1 MGASLVTIER
11 QGEDLFELSREQLD
25 ALPYGVIT
33 LDRRGLILRYN
44 YAEAAFA
51 RRTGKETIGLGFF
64 TEVAPCTNVQ
74 AFKGRF
80 DSFALGSDSGVD
92 RFDFTFAFRWGS
104 QDVSITLLRKA
115 DREEINL
122 IVRGRTTSSRDIA
135 AVPGFADRARADAA
149 PPATVPEAG
158 AAARALGFGTQE
170 LDCTTAWRAGSA
182 QEIAW
187 RANIHPDDATSRGR
201 IVAAAAARRKPYA
214 LEYRTCADGNDRRV
228 VQEHGI
234 FASDDDAPAYVT
246 ILDVTERRR
255 NESELWT
262 QAHYDQL
269 TGLPNRDLLLERIAA
284 AASDASAHER
294 VAAVISIG
302 VSQIEAIGDAFGR
315 ATGDDL
321 LRLLSLRLGESI
333 RAGDTI
339 ARVDGDRFVVLLAG
353 MDDVVSVAAGGAR
366 ILDAV
371 SEPFALAGRR
381 HRLEPSMGIS
391 SAPRNGTDA
400 GALLQASQTA
410 LSVSQKGG
418 RHSIEWFSSE
428 MSAGLERNLRVE
440 DELRLALERDELV
453 LYFQPIVD
461 AETNGI
467 IAVEALVRWNHP
479 VRGLVM
485 PGDFISIA
493 ERAGLIA
500 PLGDWVLGAA
510 CRQARKWHDEGFQL
524 HVCVNVS
531 SVQFRERNFVESVAA
546 ILAETAIPPRMLE
559 IELTESVMVDGFTD
573 VIETLTKLKLTGVR
587 LAIDDFG
594 TGYSSLSY
602 LKYFPID
609 TLKIDRAFVADIAKD
624 TFDRAIAKAVLT
636 LANELDLDCV
646 AEGVEDKAQVTLLRG
661 LGCRRMQGYFYS
673 RPLLPGALDG
683 RLVPK
688 KPAGV

>member
-1 MGASLVTIER
+1 MVATER

-25 ALPYGVIT
+25 SLPYGVIT
-33 LDRRGLILRYN
+33 LDRRGTILRYN

-51 RRTGKETIGLGFF
+51 RRASAETVGLGFF

-74 AFKGRF
+74 GFKGRF
-80 DSFALGSDSGVD
+80 DRFALGSDSGVD

-115 DREEINL
+115 ERDEINL
-122 IVRGRTTSSRDIA
+122 IVRGRTTNSRDIA
-135 AVPGFADRARADAA
+135 DVPAFAGSVGADASQPAAVPN
-149 PPATVPEAG
+149 AG
-158 AAARALGFGTQE
+158 AAAHALPLGTQE

-214 LEYRTCADGNDRRV
+214 VEYRTCSGASDRRI
-228 VQEHGI
+228 VQEHGV
-234 FASDDDAPAYVT
+234 FASDEDAPAYVT
-246 ILDVTERRR
+246 ILDVTERRHH
-255 NESELWT
+255 ESELWQ
-262 QAHYDQL
+262 QAHYDSL
-269 TGLPNRDLLLERIAA
+269 TGLPNRGLLLERIAA
-284 AASDASAHER
+284 AASHASKSGK
-294 VAAVISIG
+294 VAAVLSIG
-302 VSQIEAIGDAFGR
+302 VSAIEALGDAFGR

-333 RAGDTI
+333 RAGDTV
-339 ARVDGDRFVVLLAG
+339 ARVDGDRFVVLLAD
-353 MDDVVSVAAGGAR
+353 MDDVVGVAAGGAR
-366 ILDAV
+366 ILDAA
-371 SEPFALAGRR
+371 SEPFALAGRT

-391 SAPRNGTDA
+391 LAPRNGFDA

-418 RHSIEWFSSE
+418 RHVIEWFSSE

-500 PLGDWVLGAA
+500 PLGDWVLRAA
-510 CRQARKWHDEGFQL
+510 CRQARRWHDEGFEL

-559 IELTESVMVDGFTD
+559 IELTESVMVDGFSE

-609 TLKIDRAFVADIAKD
+609 TLKVDRAFVADIAKD

-636 LANELDLDCV
+636 LANELDLDCI
-646 AEGVEDKAQVTLLRG
+646 AEGVEDKVQVDLLRS
-661 LGCRRMQGYFYS
+661 LGCRRMQGYFFS
-673 RPLLPGALDG
+673 RPQLPAALEG
-683 RLVPK
+683 RLIAEK
-688 KPAGV
+688 TAAA